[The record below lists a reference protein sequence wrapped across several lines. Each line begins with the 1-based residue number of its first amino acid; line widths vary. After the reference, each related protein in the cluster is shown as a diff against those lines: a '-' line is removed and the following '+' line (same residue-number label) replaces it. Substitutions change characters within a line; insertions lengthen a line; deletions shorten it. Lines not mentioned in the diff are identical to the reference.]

1 DPVRVDRHGLD
12 HRAQGLLGHHH
23 WRLRRCEGRHCRR
36 PAAGRGRELRRA
48 LYLGALQRR
57 VRVPSA
63 LHLPAAAPARHLRRK
78 SLGESMNKPLKIAF
92 FAALG
97 LLVAGAP
104 LVLPLSPYVLNMLMQ
119 TCTYAV
125 AVLGMTVV
133 LGYAGQINLAQATFF
148 GLGAYAVGLGTV
160 VAGI

>member
-1 DPVRVDRHGLD
+1 
-12 HRAQGLLGHHH
+12 
-23 WRLRRCEGRHCRR
+23 
-36 PAAGRGRELRRA
+36 
-48 LYLGALQRR
+48 
-57 VRVPSA
+57 
-63 LHLPAAAPARHLRRK
+63 
-78 SLGESMNKPLKIAF
+78 MNKPLKIAF

-133 LGYAGQINLAQATFF
+133 LGYAGRAFDLRCEIREQLVDFLQREHPHALPRLRADFVASPANEQD
-148 GLGAYAVGLGTV
+148 GPPGTR
-160 VAGI
+160 AKASN